1 MSTNLNAEFWTKR
14 YLDQQT
20 GWDLGTV
27 SPPLKAYIDQ
37 LTDRDLRILIPGC
50 GNAHEGAYLWREG
63 FKNTHLLDFA
73 EPALVDFST
82 KNSDFN
88 LRRVL
93 FCRGIR
99 SRLFQHNR
107 PFSACRKRQKTTQ
120 SWLSIRGWISSSKQ
134 QFLSYT
140 FLTGM
145 RHIKL
150 MNFYYCCVWR
160 SLISGHGE
168 PHWTQ
173 PP

>member
-82 KNSDFN
+82 KNSDFPSCFN
-88 LRRVL
+88 SIQILYMLSKKV
-93 FCRGIR
+93 IER
-99 SRLFQHNR
+99 SF
-107 PFSACRKRQKTTQ
+107 
-120 SWLSIRGWISSSKQ
+120 
-134 QFLSYT
+134 
-140 FLTGM
+140 
-145 RHIKL
+145 
-150 MNFYYCCVWR
+150 
-160 SLISGHGE
+160 
-168 PHWTQ
+168 
-173 PP
+173 